1 MKTAAPRPTE
11 QRSHASLRRSLGER
25 NFFRAVFGLAIFTSA
40 FLLFQVQLLL
50 GKFLLPWFGGTSAI
64 WATCLLFFQLLLL
77 AGYLY
82 AHRISTSCRLRWQ
95 GKIHLAFLALSALWI
110 VLAWYFWGSP
120 LLPGPSWKPAPGAA
134 PIAGILRLLVV
145 SVGLPF
151 LLLSSTGPLLQ
162 NWYAHLELSDQKK
175 APYFLYALSNAGSV
189 LGLLSYP
196 LFLEPVFRLSTQSW
210 IWGAGFV
217 FFGFCCAACAW
228 QAHRSALRLEE
239 SHPVEESLAPTGDEA
254 AATPRRWLWFTLPM
268 LGSVMLLA
276 TTNLLTQDVA
286 PIPLLWVLPLCVYLL
301 SFVFTFHGTWYRRA
315 IFHPL
320 FAITALLAVLT
331 LFRGAE
337 MRIISQIAIFLA
349 LLFAACMVCHGELAR
364 TKPGARYLTSFY
376 LLLSAGGAAGG
387 IFVAII
393 APSIFPTF
401 WEYQLGLWAIAA
413 LLVLI
418 LFLDRGSWLH
428 DPKPDLL
435 VPVAFLTIVLVVP
448 KYLVHARMI
457 TIPAQLTTAYNI
469 TLGALVCSCVWLAL
483 TGGPKWAR
491 RRKFRWYET
500 TLGASFLLLT
510 TALCMHLNKQN
521 EYVHRGRNFYG
532 AVAVYEHWDRDMINA
547 AYEFMHGRI
556 IHGIQLS
563 KNRKLPASYYGEGSG
578 ARLALLTN
586 PQRSIGPMRVGAIGL
601 GIGTIAA
608 YSRPGDV
615 YRFYEI
621 NPAVIRLAQGEGG
634 YFTYLT
640 DAPARI
646 EIAAGD
652 ARLSL
657 EAEAARG
664 DFQNF
669 DVLLV
674 DAFNGDS
681 IPVHLLTKEAMALYL
696 SHLRG
701 PDSVIVVNA
710 TNLAID
716 LRPVVAG
723 LAQKYGLKSALI
735 RAPDHGGVFL
745 RSDFILLTRGK
756 SLDTPEIRQVGYPM
770 RQDPTHRIADKRVW
784 ADDYSNVAS
793 LLLR

>member
-401 WEYQLGLWAIAA
+401 WEYQLGPWAIVVL
-413 LLVLI
+413 LLVI
-418 LFLDRGSWLH
+418 LVLDRDSWLH

-435 VPVAFLTIVLVVP
+435 VPVAFLTVLLAVP
-448 KYLVHARMI
+448 KYLAHARMI
-457 TIPAQLTTAYNI
+457 TIPAQLAFAYNI
-469 TLGALVCSCVWLAL
+469 SLGLLIGSCVWLAL
-483 TGGPKWAR
+483 AGPNWAR
-491 RRKFRWYET
+491 RRKFRWYEL
-500 TLGASFLLLT
+500 TLVANLLVLT
-510 TALCMHLNKQN
+510 AALYAQLRAEDNG
-521 EYVHRGRNFYG
+521 VIDRRRNFYG
-532 AVAVYEHWDRDMINA
+532 GLSVRQRWDDNMLHS
-547 AYEFMHGRI
+547 YFELMHGRTT
-556 IHGIQLS
+556 HGIQLE
-563 KNRKLPASYYGEGSG
+563 NRRKLPTTYYTEKSG
-578 ARLALLTN
+578 AGLALSTN
-586 PQRSIGPMRVGAIGL
+586 PRRTLGPMRVGAIGL
-601 GIGTIAA
+601 GIGTVAA
-608 YSRPGDV
+608 YSRIGDV
-615 YRFYEI
+615 YRFYAL
-621 NPAVIRLAQGEGG
+621 NPAVIRLAQGEKG
-634 YFTYLT
+634 YFSFLR

-646 EIAAGD
+646 EIVPGD

-657 EAEAARG
+657 EGEAAG
-664 DFQNF
+664 HNFQNF
-669 DVLLV
+669 DLLIV

-681 IPVHLLTKEAMALYL
+681 IPVHLLTREAMKLYL

-701 PDSVIVVNA
+701 PDSVIAVHISNRAVD
-710 TNLAID
+710 LA
-716 LRPVVAG
+716 PVVGA
-723 LAQKYGLKSALI
+723 LANLYGLQATQI
-735 RAPDHGGVFL
+735 FIG
-745 RSDFILLTRGK
+745 SDTHLTLSNDWILLTRG
-756 SLDTPEIRQVGYPM
+756 SALEASQITNVGHPL
-770 RQDPTHRIADKRVW
+770 RAITRESTAAPTTLW
-784 ADDYSNVAS
+784 TDDYSNIIT
-793 LLLR
+793 L